1 MKKQKQYAQEFRQD
15 AVKYRKEHPNVTLEE
30 AAKNLGV
37 STSALRRWIAAQD
50 AEGTV
55 VMRGSGNY
63 SSEETKEIAH
73 LRKELK
79 DTKDALEILKKAMGI
94 LSK

>member
-50 AEGTV
+50 VEGTV

-63 SSEETKEIAH
+63 SSEEAKEIAH